1 MDRKRQSNDRQA
13 RNRIQVLN
21 RIIERPALEQRLVD
35 VREGA
40 AEQNGVTV
48 RTGAGD
54 RGGTQRTAAAADV
67 FDDHR
72 AEQRFDLFHPWPGE
86 GVERATRRKWDHE
99 PDRPR
104 RIRLR
109 PRDPRDRRQRGSA
122 RGQMQK
128 ISAGKFHLNLPLWS
142 LYSITSSARTST
154 DGGIINPRAFAALS
168 LMTSSSLVGNS
179 TGKSPGLAPLRILF
193 TYAAAR

>member
-54 RGGTQRTAAAADV
+54 HGGTQRTAAAADV

-72 AEQRFDLFHPWPGE
+72 AEQRFDLLHPWPRE
-86 GVERATRRKWDHE
+86 RVERSARRKWNHE

-104 RIRLR
+104 R
-109 PRDPRDRRQRGSA
+109 
-122 RGQMQK
+122 
-128 ISAGKFHLNLPLWS
+128 
-142 LYSITSSARTST
+142 
-154 DGGIINPRAFAALS
+154 
-168 LMTSSSLVGNS
+168 
-179 TGKSPGLAPLRILF
+179 
-193 TYAAAR
+193 

>member
-72 AEQRFDLFHPWPGE
+72 AEQWFDLLHPWTCE
-86 GVERATRRKWDHE
+86 GVERATRRKWNHE

-104 RIRLR
+104 RIGVRACDAR
-109 PRDPRDRRQRGSA
+109 TGRQRGSA
-122 RGQMQK
+122 DCQVQEAA
-128 ISAGKFHLNLPLWS
+128 AGKFHGVPPS
-142 LYSITSSARTST
+142 SSSSRVRYRASPVRGTKSCPSAKSAGRAQDQSILIPS
-154 DGGIINPRAFAALS
+154 D
-168 LMTSSSLVGNS
+168 LMTALH
-179 TGKSPGLAPLRILF
+179 LAISDLRSF
-193 TYAAAR
+193 